1 MENDLM
7 QRKSSYI
14 YAKLK
19 EIGVPNVYIDPPE
32 NIRMAYPCARVRLNI
47 PRSRY
52 ADNKVHIFTP
62 SWEIIYMSYEPD
74 DEFLIKI
81 MDAFKMISANR
92 HYTSDG
98 LHHYPFILY
107 Y

>member
-1 MENDLM
+1 M

-14 YAKLK
+14 YTKLK

-32 NIRMAYPCARVRLNI
+32 NILMSYPCARVRLNI

-74 DEFLIKI
+74 DEFLVKI
-81 MDAFKMISANR
+81 MNAFKMISPNR

-98 LHHYPFILY
+98 LHHYPFIIY